1 MDMNELTRHVDNTIL
16 KAFKD
21 GVADGFLHGKR
32 DDKQSHHYYKQ
43 GYDYG
48 IYLYSESLKFIDL
61 NRGD

>member
-1 MDMNELTRHVDNTIL
+1 MDMNEFSRQLEHNVL

-21 GVADGFLHGKR
+21 GVADGLLHGER
-32 DDKQSHHYYKQ
+32 DEKQGCQYYKQ

-61 NRGD
+61 NRGE